1 MPNNLEALIKL
12 ADVDLSRNALTKI
25 PDGLFTLP
33 GLKRLN
39 LSENQLKEV
48 SVAIGELLRF

>member
-1 MPNNLEALIKL
+1 MTNIPSNLEGLSKL
-12 ADVDLSRNALTKI
+12 TDIDLSKNDLVKI
-25 PDGLFTLP
+25 PDGLYTVP

-48 SVAIGELLRF
+48 SIAIG